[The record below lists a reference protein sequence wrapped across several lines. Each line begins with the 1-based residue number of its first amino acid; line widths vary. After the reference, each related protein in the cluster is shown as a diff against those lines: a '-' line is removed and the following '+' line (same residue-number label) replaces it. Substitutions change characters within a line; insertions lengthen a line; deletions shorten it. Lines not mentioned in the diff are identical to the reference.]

1 MKNSQISTFT
11 FLLLAFFIFGSSCTR
26 TTNEGLFFG
35 GQIINPTAP
44 YVTLYK
50 DNVAIDC
57 LLLNEDNRFFKQ
69 YDSLVDGIY
78 TLEHIPH
85 HQSIFLEKEDSMWVR
100 INTSAFQESAVFSGK
115 GAPKNNFLIEL
126 ELQLERENDF
136 LAGMYSENQ
145 LVFKRIIDSLKEEKR
160 LLWKQ
165 LDSFNAQTTFA
176 KDITR
181 SAYIYPYATRLERY
195 ALLRGTQWNAAEDSV
210 FFDFRSSL
218 DFNANDLS
226 FFDPYINYLLNY
238 LNQEVLDSGQNYF
251 LAQQESEHNYKR
263 MQLIDAAIK
272 GEDLRNNLSRAVAL
286 EEILNFENHKLHSDF
301 LDLYFKINSSPS
313 YLKEVTAIHKDIDD
327 LRIGAQLPEIEL
339 QNSSM
344 KKVKSNLFFDGRPV
358 VIYFWSQTEMN
369 HYRKTIAQTRKLRQ
383 KFPQYRFIGVCIQP
397 FNAMALQA
405 NNVMGLN
412 AQDQFAAFE
421 FEEISKKWVITLLN
435 KAIVTD
441 AQGDI
446 IDGFA
451 NYLAPNFEEVLN
463 N

>member
-1 MKNSQISTFT
+1 M
-11 FLLLAFFIFGSSCTR
+11 
-26 TTNEGLFFG
+26 
-35 GQIINPTAP
+35 P
-44 YVTLYK
+44 YCVVP
-50 DNVAIDC
+50 N
-57 LLLNEDNRFFKQ
+57 
-69 YDSLVDGIY
+69 
-78 TLEHIPH
+78 
-85 HQSIFLEKEDSMWVR
+85 
-100 INTSAFQESAVFSGK
+100 
-115 GAPKNNFLIEL
+115 
-126 ELQLERENDF
+126 
-136 LAGMYSENQ
+136 GMQ
-145 LVFKRIIDSLKEEKR
+145 
-160 LLWKQ
+160 
-165 LDSFNAQTTFA
+165 
-176 KDITR
+176 
-181 SAYIYPYATRLERY
+181 P
-195 ALLRGTQWNAAEDSV
+195 EDSV

-369 HYRKTIAQTRKLRQ
+369 HYRKTIARTRKLRQ
-383 KFPQYRFIGVCIQP
+383 KYPQYRFIGVCIQP

-441 AQGDI
+441 AQGGI